1 MSDILHAVD
10 SQGIAT
16 ITLNRPDRHNAFDD
30 ALLKELRDT
39 IRAFGQNR
47 KVRVVV
53 LGAAGKSFSAGA
65 DLNWMRRMAGYS
77 EQENYQDALAM
88 AEFFMELA
96 TLPKPVVGCVQ
107 GPALGGGVGLVAA
120 CDIVV
125 AAESAWFSLSEV
137 KIGLIPAVVS
147 PYIIRAIGDR
157 AARRYSLTGERFS
170 AAEALQLGLIDT
182 VVEASDLSTGVS
194 AVCRTLLG
202 NSPAAMAAVKTKLSF
217 STAADMREQG
227 IYTAKCIAE
236 IRVSKEG
243 QEGLAAFLEKR
254 KPSWVND

>member
-1 MSDILHAVD
+1 
-10 SQGIAT
+10 
-16 ITLNRPDRHNAFDD
+16 
-30 ALLKELRDT
+30 
-39 IRAFGQNR
+39 
-47 KVRVVV
+47 
-53 LGAAGKSFSAGA
+53 
-65 DLNWMRRMAGYS
+65 MAGYS

-96 TLPKPVVGCVQ
+96 MLPKPVVGCVQ

-125 AAESAWFSLSEV
+125 AAESAWFSVSEV

-157 AARRYSLTGERFS
+157 AARRYALTGEKIS
-170 AAEALQLGLIDT
+170 AAEALRLGLVDT
-182 VVEASDLSTGVS
+182 VVEAADLPAGVES
-194 AVCRTLLG
+194 VCRMLLG

-217 STAADMREQG
+217 NTAENMKEQG
-227 IYTAKCIAE
+227 KYTAQCIAE

-254 KPSWVND
+254 KPNWVIE

>member
-1 MSDILHAVD
+1 MVDILTTLD
-10 SQGIAT
+10 PQGIAT
-16 ITLNRPDRHNAFDD
+16 IMLNRPDRHNAFDD
-30 ALLKELRDT
+30 VLLQELRAK
-39 IRAFGQNR
+39 IRACREDNDV
-47 KVRVVV
+47 KVVV
-53 LGAAGKSFSAGA
+53 LAAEGKSFSAGA

-77 EQENYQDALAM
+77 EEENYRDALAM
-88 AEFFMELA
+88 AEFFIELA

-147 PYIIRAIGDR
+147 PHIIRAIGDR
-157 AARRYSLTGERFS
+157 ATRRYALTGERFS
-170 AAEALQLGLIDT
+170 AADALRLGLVDT
-182 VVEASDLSTGVS
+182 VVEKQDLADRVDT
-194 AVCRTLLG
+194 VCRSLLA

-217 STAADMREQG
+217 STAADMEEQG

-254 KPSWVND
+254 KPYWVKE